1 MPNLSD
7 RIFATKLIGFQLK
20 AVVIIII
27 ITMLMLLLITSFKI
41 EENTVVICL
50 LINITP
56 PSYNKD
62 KIQL

>member
-20 AVVIIII
+20 AVIII